1 MELDIIR
8 NHIFAIVTSSAVA
21 IRLISGSRRVH
32 KRAIARESEV
42 TKDYE
47 LKVSKFMMF
56 CGIIVLCM
64 ICFVLLNLI
73 IKYPRFMLTVCEG
86 VQVCAQ

>member
-1 MELDIIR
+1 MELDIII
-8 NHIFAIVTSSAVA
+8 NHIIGIVAFSALA

-32 KRAIARESEV
+32 KRGIARESEV

-47 LKVSKFMMF
+47 LKTSKFMMF

-64 ICFVLLNLI
+64 ICFLLLNLI
-73 IKYPRFMLTVCEG
+73 TKYPRFMLTVCKG
-86 VQVCAQ
+86 IQVCAQ